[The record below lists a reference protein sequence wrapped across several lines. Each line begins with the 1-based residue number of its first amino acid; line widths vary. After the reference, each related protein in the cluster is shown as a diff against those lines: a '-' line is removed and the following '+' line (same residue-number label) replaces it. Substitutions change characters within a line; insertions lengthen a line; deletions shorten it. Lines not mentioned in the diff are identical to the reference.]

1 MRETWYVLE
10 DGNVADPADVA
21 YDKNGVL
28 RHRDGVAVAM
38 RGQVPHSRSVDP
50 AEERGKAKAKAAAR
64 SDGKGKTGNQEP
76 EMQSQTTASNGPKD
90 TQSDGK
96 PTLLDMKPEEQGA
109 GYKTRD
115 TKAGR

>member
-10 DGNVADPADVA
+10 DGAVVDPADVA
-21 YDKNGVL
+21 PDQTGRLIHKS
-28 RHRDGVAVAM
+28 GVAVAM
-38 RGQVPHSRSVDP
+38 RGPVPHSRSVDP
-50 AEERGKAKAKAAAR
+50 NEERGKAKAKAAAR
-64 SDGKGKTGNQEP
+64 ADGKGKAGNQEP
-76 EMQSQTTASNGPKD
+76 QSQTTANDEPKD